1 MAGRSLNKVQL
12 IGHLGKDPEV
22 KFMQSGQAMAKF
34 SLATNRTWEKDG
46 QKTEKTD
53 WHNIVI
59 FGKLAEVAGQWLS
72 KGKQVYLEGRIE
84 TRSYDKDGQK
94 HYATDIIVSEMIM
107 LGGKGDGGGAGGKSD
122 ASDSQPEPSY
132 SGSQTPPDDIP
143 F

>member
-1 MAGRSLNKVQL
+1 MAPRSLNKVQL

-46 QKTEKTD
+46 QKSEKTE

-72 KGKQVYLEGRIE
+72 KGKQVYLEGRLE
-84 TRSYDKDGQK
+84 TRNYEKDGQK
-94 HYATDIIVSEMIM
+94 HYMTEIVVNEMIM
-107 LGGKGDGGGAGGKSD
+107 LGGGKGEGGGGGGGGE
-122 ASDSQPEPSY
+122 AQPEPSY